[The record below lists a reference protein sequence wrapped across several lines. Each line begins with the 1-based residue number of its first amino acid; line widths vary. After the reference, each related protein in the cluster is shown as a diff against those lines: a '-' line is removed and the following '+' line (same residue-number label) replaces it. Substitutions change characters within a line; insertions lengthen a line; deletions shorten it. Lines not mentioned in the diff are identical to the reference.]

1 MEPLMLPSKVRFT
14 RGDRPHEGVLT
25 VEPCIQGFGTTL
37 GNALRRILLSSLPG
51 AAVTAVK
58 IKGADHEFAT
68 LPHVKEDVLEI
79 ILNAKALRFK
89 LFSEEPVKLRL
100 VVKGERQVT
109 AADFAKDA
117 LVEVVNP
124 DQVLATLTDPSASF
138 EMEIWI
144 GAGRGYR
151 SSEERAKE
159 SKAELG
165 VMTIDALYSPIL
177 NVSYKVEETRVG
189 EKIDFD
195 KLTLRVETDGSV
207 DPVDALNQAVQILQ
221 DHVNVLKDLSYS
233 AE

>member
-14 RGDRPHEGVLT
+14 RGDRPNEGVLT

-124 DQVLATLTDPSASF
+124 DQVLATLTDPSSSF